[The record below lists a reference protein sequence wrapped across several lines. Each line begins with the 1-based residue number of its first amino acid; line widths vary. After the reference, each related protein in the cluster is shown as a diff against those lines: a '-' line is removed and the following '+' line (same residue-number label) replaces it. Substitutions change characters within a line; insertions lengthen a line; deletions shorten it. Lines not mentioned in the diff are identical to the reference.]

1 NPNDAKTYT
10 MTATGYNDG
19 KTDTVSA
26 YLFDTVKFND
36 QWSINAGIREDH
48 YRTTYYS
55 NAAGTITNLSTSGNL
70 FNWKLA
76 AIYKPTDY
84 SSIYAL
90 YATSQQPPGGSNFAL
105 SASANS

>member
-1 NPNDAKTYT
+1 NPNPNDAKTYT

-90 YATSQQPPGGSNFAL
+90 
-105 SASANS
+105 